1 MIVLKKQVII
11 NRLFAG
17 GETSRK
23 QNTDYG
29 RIGNVKFRGYEKM
42 MDQIKFDWGY
52 YHEIQRSKGK
62 SENK

>member
-1 MIVLKKQVII
+1 MIVLRKRVII

-17 GETSRK
+17 GKISRK
-23 QNTDYG
+23 QNTAYG
-29 RIGNVKFRGYEKM
+29 RSGNVEFTGYEKM